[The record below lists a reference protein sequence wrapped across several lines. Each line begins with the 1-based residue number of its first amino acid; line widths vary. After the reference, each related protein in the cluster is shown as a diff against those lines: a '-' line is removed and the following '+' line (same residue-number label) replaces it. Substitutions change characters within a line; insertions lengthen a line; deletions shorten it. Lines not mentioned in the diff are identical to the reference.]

1 MIKVLIVDDSPLI
14 RALLTEVLQQA
25 HDIKVVGVAE
35 DPLQAREL
43 IKALNPD
50 VITLDVEMPK
60 MDGISFLKNLMRL
73 RPMPVVMVSTLTQEG
88 APTTLEALELGA
100 VDFVAKP
107 TKNVTREL
115 QAYAEILHDKVRAAS
130 QARVRA
136 YNPPHTSSHANKVN
150 TPDAIEFNQNALIA
164 IGAST
169 GGTEAIKEVL
179 IRLPAH
185 FPPVVITQHI
195 PPVFSASFAERMD
208 RISKMNVKEAED
220 GDVLQVGCV
229 YIAPGDYHLRI
240 EKLGARF
247 VCRLDQGPAI
257 NRHRPAVDA
266 LFDSIVEIAAKRTIA
281 IVLTGMGADGAKGL
295 LNLKQAGAKTFAQDE
310 KTSVVWGMPRAAMEL
325 GAADKAVPLEQVADV
340 LMRSVIKR

>member
-14 RALLTEVLQQA
+14 RALLTEILQQA
-25 HDIKVVGVAE
+25 GDIKVVGAAE
-35 DPLQAREL
+35 DPLHAREL

-115 QAYAEILHDKVRAAS
+115 HAYAEILHDKIRAAA
-130 QARVRA
+130 QAKIRA
-136 YNPPHTSSHANKVN
+136 YHPPQAANHANKVN
-150 TPDAIEFNQNALIA
+150 SPEALVFNPSALVA

-195 PPVFSASFAERMD
+195 PPVFSTSFAERMD
-208 RISKMNVKEAED
+208 RVSKMNVKEAAD

-229 YIAPGDYHLRI
+229 YIAPGDYHLKL
-240 EKLGARF
+240 EKVGTRL
-247 VCRLDQGPAI
+247 VCRLDQGPPI

-266 LFDSIVEIAAKRTIA
+266 LFDSIVDIAGARTTA
-281 IVLTGMGADGAKGL
+281 VVLTGMGADGAKGL